1 MKTKNIFKMLAMALL
16 MPAMLLTTACSSD
29 DDAIVNNEPTA
40 KKGYTI
46 PVTVNVT
53 REGDEAANSR
63 ITRATYNESTMKLSF
78 SSGDKLFVIGAH
90 NDAGLFGG
98 TLTYD
103 GGTTFSGTIT
113 TKNPY
118 SGTAAALFSS
128 AETVAASLLP
138 NDYGTYGYFSIT
150 ENKGYNAELAYN
162 NNNAFA
168 TTKALAVEQFCM
180 EWAGSYSDG
189 FELSPCNAILNF
201 TITGLTPST
210 EVTATLTDGGSLTIS
225 GNVTTDGSGN
235 ATFAVA
241 VPYGTNLNS
250 LSLTVGG
257 NAIVLGSGSK
267 TLVSGKIYNINRSAV
282 DLPEGALP
290 GKFAINAGGH
300 KVRFSQ
306 GNLQA
311 VIADGG
317 PTNTYN
323 YAASSWQ
330 FAEHQWDFIGNA
342 AGNTSFAAGSTVD
355 LFGWVGYTAAY
366 NTYGL
371 CTFVTNNNNQ
381 VTSHS
386 YYGSNSAS
394 ETLRN
399 DWGTLAISNGGNT
412 ANSGWRTL
420 TSSEWDYLFN
430 TRSGATVK
438 GTSNVRYTLATINT
452 NNGSGGVRGAILF
465 PDGVTIANG
474 EATSWGALNSVSQW
488 NDATKC
494 TTTQWTALAAKGCV
508 FLPITGY
515 RSGTTVEQATYVG
528 HYWSST
534 PANNEE
540 TKAIRLMFSNQ
551 LLFLS
556 NIGDYRC
563 NGHAVRLV
571 KDVE

>member
-1 MKTKNIFKMLAMALL
+1 MMLAMALL

-63 ITRATYNESTMKLSF
+63 ITRATYNESTNKLSF

-128 AETVAASLLP
+128 ASTVAATLLP

-150 ENKGYNAELAYN
+150 ENNGYNAVLAYN

-210 EVTATLTDGGSLTIS
+210 KVTATLTNGGSLTIS
-225 GNVTTDGSGN
+225 GNVTTDVSGN

-257 NAIVLGSGSK
+257 NDYTLLRSSK
-267 TLVSGKIYNINRSAV
+267 TLVSGKVYNINRPLTYPIALSSVTSAYV
-282 DLPEGALP
+282 GSVITTD
-290 GKFAINAGGH
+290 
-300 KVRFSQ
+300 
-306 GNLQA
+306 GNVYA
-311 VIADGG
+311 TVSDA
-317 PTNTYN
+317 T
-323 YAASSWQ
+323 AASKT
-330 FAEHQWDFIGNA
+330 AVAMITYVG
-342 AGNTSFAAGSTVD
+342 AAGSAD
-355 LFGWVGYTAAY
+355 A
-366 NTYGL
+366 
-371 CTFVTNNNNQ
+371 
-381 VTSHS
+381 S
-386 YYGSNSAS
+386 SAS
-394 ETLRN
+394 YK
-399 DWGTLAISNGGNT
+399 GLALALTDALVNAGNLDDSH
-412 ANSGWRTL
+412 NYFQWC
-420 TSSEWDYLFN
+420 
-430 TRSGATVK
+430 
-438 GTSNVRYTLATINT
+438 T
-452 NNGSGGVRGAILF
+452 NNGGQCLPKRYDNNETTDMAG
-465 PDGVTIANG
+465 IAN
-474 EATSWGALNSVSQW
+474 TDALVNPGSHTH
-488 NDATKC
+488 DAATKARSYNSGTHPTGTSEWFLPSAGQLDKMI
-494 TTTQWTALAAKGCV
+494 TTAGSYTALRDGFSSV
-508 FLPITGY
+508 G
-515 RSGTTVEQATYVG
+515 GTDIMARR
-528 HYWSST
+528 YWTST
-534 PANNEE
+534 ECAGSAWRFSFFDGADEGNFANT
-540 TKAIRLMFSNQ
+540 TKTNTNR
-551 LLFLS
+551 
-556 NIGDYRC
+556 
-563 NGHAVRLV
+563 VRPCLAF
-571 KDVE
+571 

>member
-1 MKTKNIFKMLAMALL
+1 V
-16 MPAMLLTTACSSD
+16 PA
-29 DDAIVNNEPTA
+29 
-40 KKGYTI
+40 
-46 PVTVNVT
+46 
-53 REGDEAANSR
+53 
-63 ITRATYNESTMKLSF
+63 
-78 SSGDKLFVIGAH
+78 SGQFTGI
-90 NDAGLFGG
+90 
-98 TLTYD
+98 
-103 GGTTFSGTIT
+103 IT
-113 TKNPY
+113 TQKVY
-118 SGTAAALFSS
+118 TGTADALFTATSS
-128 AETVAASLLP
+128 LSDEFAYLTADLLP
-138 NDYGTYGYFSIT
+138 ADHEDYRFIYIQTTGGNGYDDVLNTASA
-150 ENKGYNAELAYN
+150 K
-162 NNNAFA
+162 AFA
-168 TTKALAVEQFCM
+168 TSKATAVEQFSL
-180 EWAGSYSDG
+180 EEASTYSSG
-189 FELSPCNAILNF
+189 FALHPLNAILNF
-201 TITGLTPST
+201 TISGLTPST
-210 EVTATLTDGGSLTIS
+210 KVTATLTNGGSLTIT
-225 GNVTTDGSGN
+225 GNVTTNASGE
-235 ATFAVA
+235 ASFAMA
-241 VPYGTNLNS
+241 VSRGTNLNS

-267 TLVSGKIYNINRSAV
+267 TLESGKIYNINRSAV

-290 GKFAINAGGH
+290 GKFAINAGGN

-386 YYGSNSAS
+386 YYGSYSAS

-488 NDATKC
+488 DDATKC

-534 PANNEE
+534 PANNQE
-540 TKAIRLMFSNQ
+540 TRAISLMFSNQ
-551 LLFLS
+551 LLILS
-556 NIGDYRC
+556 NSGDYRC

>member
-1 MKTKNIFKMLAMALL
+1 MKKTMKFLSMAALALVGAVM
-16 MPAMLLTTACSSD
+16 TGCSSD
-29 DDAIVNNEPTA
+29 EDGFTDTPQQ
-40 KKGYTI
+40 
-46 PVTVNVT
+46 PVVT
-53 REGDEAANSR
+53 NYSVTKTLRVSLDGGEAGAR
-63 ITRATYNESTMKLSF
+63 GITRALTSGGEKTFSAGDKLAVIYMNEGGTMTKVETEELKAGNISGDGKTATFTVTLTEPPLAGKIPLTYIYPASIATSDGYVDNSQLSSQDGTLASLASNLDACRGYDPEWG
-78 SSGDKLFVIGAH
+78 SSGDLP
-90 NDAGLFGG
+90 
-98 TLTYD
+98 TLTL
-103 GGTTFSGTIT
+103 TNAFTIGKFII
-113 TKNPY
+113 KNP
-118 SGTAAALFSS
+118 SGTAINDELTSVTISDGANTYTITPTGSTFTSDPIWVAMQPVTTGDITIYAAKGKELYKK
-128 AETVAASLLP
+128 TVS
-138 NDYGTYGYFSIT
+138 G
-150 ENKGYNAELAYN
+150 
-162 NNNAFA
+162 
-168 TTKALAVEQFCM
+168 KALD
-180 EWAGSYSDG
+180 AGKLY
-189 FELSPCNAILNF
+189 PI
-201 TITGLTPST
+201 
-210 EVTATLTDGGSLTIS
+210 
-225 GNVTTDGSGN
+225 NVTT
-235 ATFAVA
+235 TKV
-241 VPYGTNLNS
+241 
-250 LSLTVGG
+250 
-257 NAIVLGSGSK
+257 
-267 TLVSGKIYNINRSAV
+267 
-282 DLPEGALP
+282 EGALSGQFTVNSS
-290 GKFAINAGGH
+290 GK
-300 KVRFSQ
+300 KVYFSQ

-366 NTYGL
+366 DTYGL

-381 VTSHS
+381 VTSDS
-386 YYGSNSAS
+386 YFGSHSAS

-420 TSSEWDYLFN
+420 TRSEWDYLFN

-540 TKAIRLMFSNQ
+540 TKAISLMFSNQ
-551 LLFLS
+551 LLLLS
-556 NIGDYRC
+556 NIGDFRC